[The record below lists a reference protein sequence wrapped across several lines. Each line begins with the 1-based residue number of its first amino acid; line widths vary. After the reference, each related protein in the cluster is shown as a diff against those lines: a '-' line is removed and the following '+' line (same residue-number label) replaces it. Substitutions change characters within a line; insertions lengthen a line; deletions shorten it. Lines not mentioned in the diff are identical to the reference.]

1 MRTVLNELYLNKRF
15 TIAVCVIIA
24 LFMASFAVSVL
35 FPIAQASLI
44 ILFVFCI
51 ADIRFL
57 FSSEMEFECER
68 VIPKLLSLSDE
79 NKIEL
84 IIQNLSPFPYDV
96 NIIDELPVQFQRRD
110 FEIISSFEANE
121 LKELT
126 YSVRPT
132 ERGEYRWGKVRLF
145 CTNKIGLLTRR
156 ITLDKAQMT
165 PVYPSVIQMKNFE
178 LMAFSKTSHF
188 SGVKKLRRIGLSYEF
203 EQIKKYV
210 KGDDYRHVNWKAT
223 SRRNELMV
231 NQFQTERSQNVYSI
245 ICNSREMKMPFN
257 ELSLLDYAVNS
268 SLVISN
274 IALHKYDKAGLI
286 TFSDE
291 IGSVVKADNG
301 KFQLNKI
308 FEALYNEK
316 QKEIE
321 SGYDLLFKGTKN
333 LIKHRSLLFLFTNF
347 ESSYAL
353 ERALPVLTRLN
364 TRHLLVVMFFKNTEI
379 IDYAHETASD
389 LKAIYNQ
396 TIAKRMISEK
406 HKMLSRLNRF
416 GIQAILNDPKQLSL
430 NTVNKYMEL
439 KARGLI

>member
-1 MRTVLNELYLNKRF
+1 MRFSLRELYLNRRF
-15 TIAVCVIIA
+15 TIVVCFIIA
-24 LFMASFAVSVL
+24 LFMASFGITIL
-35 FPIAQASLI
+35 FPIAQAALI
-44 ILFVFCI
+44 ILFVFSI

-57 FSSEMEFECER
+57 FNSDLEFECER
-68 VIPKLLSLSDE
+68 IPPKLLSLSDE
-79 NKIEL
+79 NKVEL
-84 IIQNLSPFPYDV
+84 IVQNLSPFSFNV
-96 NIIDELPVQFQRRD
+96 ELIDELPIQLQSRAFKISTS
-110 FEIISSFEANE
+110 FIENEI
-121 LKELT
+121 KELD
-126 YSVRPT
+126 YSIRPT
-132 ERGEYRWGKVRLF
+132 ERGEYHWGKLRIFV
-145 CTNKIGLLTRR
+145 TNKIGLFTRR
-156 ITLDKAQMT
+156 INLDKEQMA
-165 PVYPSVIQMKNFE
+165 PVYPSIIQMKNFE

-203 EQIKKYV
+203 EQIKKYI

-308 FEALYNEK
+308 FEALYNED
-316 QKEIE
+316 QNEIE
-321 SGYDLLFKGTKN
+321 SSYDLLYRGTKN
-333 LIKHRSLLFLFTNF
+333 FIKHRSLIFLYTNF

-364 TRHLLVVMFFKNTEI
+364 NRHLLVVMFFKNTEI
-379 IDYAHETASD
+379 IEYAHETATD

-416 GIQAILNDPKQLSL
+416 GIQAILNDPQQLSL

-439 KARGLI
+439 KARGMI